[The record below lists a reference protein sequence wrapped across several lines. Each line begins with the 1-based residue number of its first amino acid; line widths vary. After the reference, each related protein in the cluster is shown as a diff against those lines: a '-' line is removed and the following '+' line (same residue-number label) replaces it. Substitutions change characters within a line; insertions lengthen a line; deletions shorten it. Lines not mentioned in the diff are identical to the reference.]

1 MKRIF
6 WFALPVLILE
16 AIFLATQLFPGQNFS
31 DHAYKVSPDDPPI
44 NVELDQGWDD
54 ESRAFWYEATQGSRL
69 LPLEW
74 MEALEQPRSTGLF
87 MDPEHIKS
95 HNFIPRRVDVPDREN
110 PAQLTLG
117 MALNNQ
123 SDLNLERTQLR
134 WKPNQTDK
142 EYWAGFTCSA
152 CHTTQITYKGNEIRV
167 DGGGSLMNFQS
178 FMYALNLA
186 LEETYVLGEK
196 WERFAS
202 RILPDAQS
210 KAEYGDKLRA
220 EFKKLLDWQKREAL
234 SNHTFVKYGYG
245 RIDAFGH
252 IYNKVALLLDDDKQ
266 RFNQPDAP
274 VSIPFIWSAPQYNK
288 VQYNGAAPRVYFWGI
303 DVGALARNMGEFIG
317 VFGDVTVEKQIG
329 KDGFTSSVDLKNLY
343 SLEKSTEHM
352 RSPKWPTKIFGPHDE
367 EEQKVEA
374 KLVARGEDLYQQNC
388 VLCHDVVDRTDTT
401 RDIIVQENYLA
412 SEAKIA
418 EGRLEG
424 LPKHLR
430 DKPIE
435 KTSTD
440 PWMACNAYSATL
452 RTGLWSSDRAAASNV
467 NYKSIERGDPVA
479 LGEQLEASKLLSLTV
494 AGIMAANQSNVTEL
508 IGTSFLSAPSI
519 PRGIGRID
527 DEASVVELGSEWQNF
542 DRKSDKTKRLEDCL
556 RVCLV
561 LSEHDVENNSLGY
574 TSRPLN
580 GIWAT
585 APYLHNGSVPTLY
598 DLLLPADKRPNWF
611 WTGSYEYDPVK
622 VGFITNK
629 TEENR
634 FLFEAR
640 NSTGG
645 ALNSVDG
652 NTNRGHDYDN
662 EKLSDEDRMALIAYL
677 KTL

>member
-1 MKRIF
+1 MKRLF
-6 WFALPVLILE
+6 WFILPVLILD
-16 AIFLATQLFPGQNFS
+16 AIFIGTQYFSGQKYG
-31 DHAYKVSPDDPPI
+31 DRAYKISPDDPAI
-44 NVELDQGWDD
+44 NVELDQGWND

-74 MEALEQPRSTGLF
+74 MEALEQPGSTALF
-87 MDPEHIKS
+87 MDPEHIES

-123 SDLNLERTQLR
+123 SDLNFSRTQLR

-152 CHTTQITYKGNEIRV
+152 CHTTHITYKGEEIRV
-167 DGGGSLMNFQS
+167 DGGGALMNFQS
-178 FMYALNLA
+178 FMYALNSS
-186 LEETYVLGEK
+186 LEETYIERAK
-196 WERFAS
+196 WGRFAS

-210 KAEYGDKLRA
+210 KADYGDKLRT
-220 EFKKLLDWQKREAL
+220 EFKKVLDWQKREAL
-234 SNHTFVKYGYG
+234 SNFTFVKYGYG

-252 IYNKVALLLDDDKQ
+252 IYNKVALLLNDDMQ
-266 RFNQPDAP
+266 EFNQPDAP

-288 VQYNGAAPRVYFWGI
+288 VQYNGAAPRVYFWGV

-317 VFGDVTVEKQIG
+317 VFGDVIVDKQIG
-329 KDGFTSSVDLKNLY
+329 EDGFTSSVDLKNLY

-352 RSPKWPTKIFGPHDE
+352 RSPKWPVSVFGPHDE
-367 EEQKVEA
+367 EGHKKEA
-374 KLVARGEDLYQQNC
+374 KLVERGQELYQENC
-388 VLCHDVVDRTDTT
+388 LLCHDVVDRTDTK
-401 RDIIVQENYLA
+401 RDIVVQENYLA
-412 SEAKIA
+412 SSTDIA
-418 EGRLEG
+418 EGRLKD
-424 LPKHLR
+424 LPKELHGQRIGKL
-430 DKPIE
+430 
-435 KTSTD
+435 STD

-452 RTGLWSSDRAAASNV
+452 RTGLWSSDREVASGV
-467 NYKSIERGDPVA
+467 DFKSIERGDPVA
-479 LGEQLEASKLLSLTV
+479 LGEKIEASKLLSLTV
-494 AGIMAANQSNVTEL
+494 AGIMAANQDNVTEL
-508 IGTSFLSAPSI
+508 IGTNFLNAPSI

-527 DEASVVELGSEWQNF
+527 DEAPVVELGSEWQNF
-542 DRKSDKTKRLEDCL
+542 DRKVDKIKRLEACL
-556 RVCLV
+556 RVCLIF
-561 LSEHDVENNSLGY
+561 SEHDMENNSLGY

-598 DLLLPADKRPNWF
+598 DLLLPADQRPNWF

-629 TEENR
+629 TEDNR

-662 EKLSDEDRMALIAYL
+662 EKFSDEDRMALIAYL

>member
-6 WFALPVLILE
+6 WFVLPVLILE
-16 AIFLATQLFPGQNFS
+16 AIFIGTQYFSGQNYS
-31 DHAYKVSPDDPPI
+31 EGAYKASPDDPAI

-74 MEALEQPRSTGLF
+74 MEALEQRGSTALF
-87 MDPEHIKS
+87 MDPDHVES
-95 HNFIPRRVDVPDREN
+95 HNFIPRRVHVPDREN
-110 PAQLTLG
+110 LAQLTLG

-123 SDLNLERTQLR
+123 SDLNFSRTQLR

-152 CHTTQITYKGNEIRV
+152 CHTSRITYKGQEMRV

-178 FMYALNLA
+178 FMYEFNLA
-186 LEETYVLGEK
+186 LEETYIEK
-196 WERFAS
+196 AKWDRFAS
-202 RILPDAQS
+202 KILVDAEA
-210 KAEYGDKLRA
+210 KAEYGDKLRT
-220 EFKKLLDWQKREAL
+220 EFKKVLDWQKREAS
-234 SNHTFVKYGYG
+234 SNFTFVKYGYG

-252 IYNKVALLLDDDKQ
+252 IYNKIALLLKDGDQ
-266 RFNQPDAP
+266 EFNQPDAP

-288 VQYNGAAPRVYFWGI
+288 VQYNGAAPRVYFWGV

-317 VFGDVTVEKQIG
+317 VFGDVTVEKKID
-329 KDGFTSSVDLKNLY
+329 KDGFASSVDLKNLY

-367 EEQKVEA
+367 EEKKNEA

-388 VLCHDVVDRTDTT
+388 LLCHDVVDRTDTK
-401 RDIIVQENYLA
+401 RDIVVQENYLA
-412 SEAKIA
+412 SSAKIA
-418 EGRLEG
+418 EERLQY
-424 LPKHLR
+424 LPKNLHNQR
-430 DKPIE
+430 IE
-435 KTSTD
+435 KLSTD

-452 RTGLWSSDRAAASNV
+452 RTGLWSSDRAVASNV
-467 NYKSIERGDPVA
+467 DFKSIERGDPVA
-479 LGEQLEASKLLSLTV
+479 LGEKIEASKLLSLTV
-494 AGIMAANQSNVTEL
+494 AGILAANQSNVTEL

-519 PRGIGRID
+519 PRGIGGID
-527 DEASVVELGSEWQNF
+527 DDASVVELGSEWQNY
-542 DRKSDKTKRLEDCL
+542 DRKTDKAKRLEDCL
-556 RVCLV
+556 RVCLL
-561 LSEHDVENNSLGY
+561 LSGHDVRNNYLGY

-585 APYLHNGSVPTLY
+585 APFLHNGSVPTLY
-598 DLLLPADKRPNWF
+598 DLLLPADQRPNWF

-629 TEENR
+629 TEANR

-652 NTNRGHDYDN
+652 NTNRGHDYGN
-662 EKLSDEDRMALIAYL
+662 EKFSDEDRMALIAYL